1 MNGLKWL
8 FPLFFL
14 LFIFSSCKR
23 DELLTDPSVMLEFSK
38 DTVLFDTVFTTV
50 GSTTELLKFYN
61 RENRPIEVSSI
72 FLAGGSSSQFRM
84 NVDGVSGTEFENIEV
99 AAEDSLFIFVEVT
112 VDPTNINS
120 PLIVE
125 DSILFHTNGNI
136 QDVDLVAWGQD
147 AHFFFG
153 DQVSPNLPDI
163 VCLDGDCFNGDEPV
177 DTVWPNDK
185 PYVIYGYL
193 VIDEGDRLKIEPGC
207 QIHFHESSGL
217 WVYQDGHIEACGTVD
232 EPIVF
237 QGDRLEDDFDD
248 IPGQWDRIWLN
259 ENTSGE
265 ANIFTHCI
273 IKNNFL
279 GIQAEPLIL
288 SADDLTGPGADN
300 KLILNNTIVKNN
312 SGASL
317 LIRNYNIDAQNS
329 LFANA
334 GQFCAAITGEGEY
347 NFNFCTFGNFW
358 SFGTRSDPAFFIANT
373 YQDLAGNIQVRNL
386 GTSRITN
393 SIIYGNSFD
402 EIGVLFDPLGQADV
416 VFDAVLLKID
426 EFDVSDNTIF
436 PNILVNQNPRFV
448 DPSNGDFHLESNSPC
463 IDRQTVGVSLLL
475 DLEENNVQG
484 DGRDWGAY
492 EFIE

>member
-1 MNGLKWL
+1 MNRLKWL
-8 FPLFFL
+8 IPLFFL
-14 LFIFSSCKR
+14 ALIFSSCKK
-23 DELLTDPSVMLEFSK
+23 DQLLTDPSVMLEFSK
-38 DTVLFDTVFTTV
+38 DTVIFDTVFTTV
-50 GSTTELLKFYN
+50 GSTTEILKFYN
-61 RENRPIEVSSI
+61 PENRPVEVSSI

-84 NVDGVSGTEFENIEV
+84 NLDGISGTEFENIEIP
-99 AAEDSLFIFVEVT
+99 AEDSLFIFVEVT
-112 VDPTNINS
+112 VDPLNSNS

-147 AHFFFG
+147 AHFFYG
-153 DQVSPNLPDI
+153 SQVAENFPPFT
-163 VCLDGDCFNGDEPV
+163 CLDGPCDSVTPPV

-193 VIDEGDRLKIEPGC
+193 VLDEGDRLKIEAGC
-207 QIHFHESSGL
+207 QVHFHEGSGL

-237 QGDRLEDDFDD
+237 QGDRLEGDFDN
-248 IPGQWDRIWLN
+248 IPGQWDRIWIN
-259 ENTSGE
+259 ENSSGE

-279 GIQAEPLIL
+279 GIQAEPLAFTPEDII
-288 SADDLTGPGADN
+288 GPGATN
-300 KLILNNTIVKNN
+300 KLLLNNTIIKNN

-317 LIRNYNIDAQNS
+317 LIRNYNIDAQNC

-358 SFGTRSDPAFFIANT
+358 SFGTRSDPAFFISNT
-373 YQDLAGNIQVRNL
+373 YQDAQENIQVRDL
-386 GTSRITN
+386 GPSLITN

-402 EIGVLFDPLGQADV
+402 EIGYLFDPLGQADV
-416 VFDAVLLKID
+416 IFDQVLFKID
-426 EFDVSDNTIF
+426 EADLSDNSIF
-436 PNILVNQNPRFV
+436 QNKLINQNPQFV
-448 DPSNGDFHLESNSPC
+448 DPSEGDFHLESNSPC
-463 IDRQTVGVSLLL
+463 IDRPLSGASISQDLEGNDTVGT
-475 DLEENNVQG
+475 
-484 DGRDWGAY
+484 RDWGAY
-492 EFIE
+492 EFVP